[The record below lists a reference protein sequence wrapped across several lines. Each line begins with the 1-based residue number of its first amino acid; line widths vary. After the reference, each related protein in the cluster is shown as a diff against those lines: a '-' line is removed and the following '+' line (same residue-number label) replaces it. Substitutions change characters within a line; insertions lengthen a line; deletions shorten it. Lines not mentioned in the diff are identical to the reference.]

1 MTLEQAAAPTTVQG
15 GLDPVTLEII
25 HGALESAIREMEALV
40 DRTAMSAMIKEKK
53 DRFVGMY
60 DAAGRMI
67 AAHVSFAG
75 PGMVDALREQ
85 YPPTTMESGDLYW
98 FNDPYFT
105 HGAIQHLGDMCFVAP
120 VFADG
125 RVVAF
130 AATYGHFRDIGGSR
144 PGSISPAAT
153 EIFQEGIRIPPIR
166 IVRAG
171 VFNDEAYRLIL
182 ANSRFPLD
190 LEGDTKAMI
199 ASSRLG
205 ESRLVELFERFG
217 TDTVLAAFDRIVE
230 STAVAARARLREIV
244 PEGTFEFFDY
254 VDSDGHGSPP
264 IRIGMRLIREG
275 DRIVVDIS
283 DSGPQTNGPVN
294 FITTH
299 SFINLLFGRYLMAFD
314 PELRLNEGLFQ
325 IVDELRT
332 RPGTIVDPRF
342 PAATGLRS
350 HTRLRLSSVM
360 LGIMAQAT
368 GGQSAANSPVYC
380 LYTLVTHDP
389 ETGVMDFCNEGVGSG
404 LGARPYADGVD
415 VIYFVAQQNF
425 PVEFL
430 EREHALRVERYEI
443 EPDSG
448 GPGRFRGGT
457 GVRREVRTLQPGV
470 LNTRLDNVAFP
481 CWGANGGQAG
491 RGGTIT
497 INTGTS
503 TERQIPPIGDGFAVE
518 AGDVIQVITP
528 GGGGWGDPFERPIE
542 RVREDVVRRF
552 VTLQG
557 ARVDYGVV
565 LDPITFAV
573 DVAATER
580 LRSVS
585 RPRLPMF
592 DRGIATG
599 WLREHGEPLDLG
611 GPARESDPA
620 APLEITPRR

>member
-1 MTLEQAAAPTTVQG
+1 VALEQAVAPSATSG

-25 HGALESAIREMEALV
+25 HGALEAAIREMEALV

-75 PGMVDALREQ
+75 PGMVEALLVQ
-85 YPPTTMESGDLYW
+85 YPPETMEPGDLYW

-105 HGAIQHLGDMCFVAP
+105 RGAIQHLGDMCFVAP

-125 RVVAF
+125 RLVAF

-153 EIFQEGIRIPPIR
+153 EIFHEGIRIPPIR

-171 VFNDEAYRLIL
+171 AFNDEAYRLIL

-205 ESRLVELFERFG
+205 ESRLAELFERYG
-217 TDTVLAAFDRIVE
+217 TGVVLAAFDRIIE
-230 STAVAARARLREIV
+230 STAVAGRARLLEIV
-244 PEGTFEFFDY
+244 PEGTFEFYDY
-254 VDSDGHGSPP
+254 VDSDGHGSDP

-283 DSGPQTNGPVN
+283 DSGPQTKGPVN
-294 FITTH
+294 FITTY
-299 SFINLLFGRYLMAFD
+299 SFINLLFARYLMSHDA
-314 PELRLNEGLFQ
+314 ELRLNEGLFH
-325 IVDELRT
+325 IIDEFLT
-332 RPGTIVDPRF
+332 KPGTIVDPRF

-360 LGIMAQAT
+360 LGAMLQARA
-368 GGQSAANSPVYC
+368 GQSAANSPVYC
-380 LYTLVTHDP
+380 LYALVTHDP
-389 ETGVMDFCNEGVGSG
+389 ETGAMDFCSEGVGSG

-425 PVEFL
+425 PIEFL
-430 EREHALRVERYEI
+430 EREHAIRVEKYVI

-448 GPGRFRGGT
+448 GPGYYRGGT
-457 GVRREVRTLQPGV
+457 GVRREVRVLHPGV

-481 CWGANGGQAG
+481 CWGANGGLAG
-491 RGGTIT
+491 RGGTI
-497 INTGTS
+497 IVNPGS
-503 TERQIPPIGDGFAVE
+503 PAERRIPPIGDGFAVE
-518 AGDVIQVITP
+518 VDDVVQVITP
-528 GGGGWGDPFERPIE
+528 GGGGWGDPFTRPVE
-542 RVREDVVRRF
+542 RVRADVLRRF
-552 VTLQG
+552 VSLEG
-557 ARVDYGVV
+557 ARRDYGVV
-565 LDPITFAV
+565 VDPVTFAV
-573 DVAATER
+573 DEAATAR
-580 LRSVS
+580 LRSVP
-585 RPRLPMF
+585 RPPRPMT
-592 DRGIATG
+592 DRGVAEE
-599 WLREHGEPLDLG
+599 WLRERGESLDLG
-611 GPARESDPA
+611 GLARHESTDA
-620 APLEITPRR
+620 RSQ